1 MFWNKLKWEATGEG
15 ESIKDS
21 DIIRFNQKIKDKKI
35 EKVYFRNEYN
45 NVIINLTK
53 PSIILN
59 GEKIFEKNIR
69 NPELLNFRRKK
80 VQISLNGEVKEEL
93 EGYGIGLKYTE
104 RERER
109 KTYIL
114 INGKEYKIMDE

>member
-21 DIIRFNQKIKDKKI
+21 DLIRFNRKIKNKKI

-45 NVIINLTK
+45 SVIINLTK

-59 GEKIFEKNIR
+59 GDRIFEKDIK

-80 VQISLNGEVKEEL
+80 VQISLNGEVREEL
-93 EGYGIGLKYTE
+93 DGYGIGIKYTE
-104 RERER
+104 SGRER
-109 KTYIL
+109 KTYIF
-114 INGKEYKIMDE
+114 INGKEYKIMEE

>member
-80 VQISLNGEVKEEL
+80 VQISLNGEIKEEL

-104 RERER
+104 GERER

-114 INGKEYKIMDE
+114 INGKEYKIMEE

>member
-1 MFWNKLKWEATGEG
+1 MFWKRPKWEAIGEG
-15 ESIKDS
+15 ERIKDS
-21 DIIRFNQKIKDKKI
+21 DPIRFNRKIKDKRI

-45 NVIINLTK
+45 HIIVNLIN

-59 GEKIFEKNIR
+59 GDKIFEKDIR

-80 VQISLNGEVKEEL
+80 IQISLNGEVREEL

-104 RERER
+104 GGRER

-114 INGKEYKIMDE
+114 INGKDYKIMEE